1 MLYPLS
7 YRGAARLIVLCRRP
21 GFQSH
26 APSTHGCRDYPEK
39 DKRKGP
45 HLLGRAVGA
54 ISEEEDMTLTRYRLP
69 STSEYPGGRIVT
81 SCDFFV
87 GY

>member
-7 YRGAARLIVLCRRP
+7 YRGAARLIVLCRRQ
-21 GFQSH
+21 GFQSPAH
-26 APSTHGCRDYPEK
+26 SYYCCRDYPEK

-54 ISEEEDMTLTRYRLP
+54 ISEEEDMTLTKYRLP
-69 STSEYPGGRIVT
+69 PAREFPGGRIVT

-87 GY
+87 G